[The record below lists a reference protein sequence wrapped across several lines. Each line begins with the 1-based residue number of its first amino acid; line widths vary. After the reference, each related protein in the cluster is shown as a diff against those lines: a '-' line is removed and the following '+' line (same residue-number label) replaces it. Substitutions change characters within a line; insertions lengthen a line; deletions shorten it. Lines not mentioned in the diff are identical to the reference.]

1 MGAWG
6 FVGLAYGMVW
16 GVILLYL
23 ISLKRRYNS
32 AQVELD
38 ALSSVEATDCDV
50 KK

>member
-6 FVGLAYGMVW
+6 FVGLAYGIVW

-23 ISLKRRYNS
+23 ISLKLRYKS

-38 ALSSVEATDCDV
+38 VLSSVEATDRDA